1 VIGFLH
7 CLWRPAVSWL
17 LAALMLAGCAGG
29 PDPKAIEARLDRLI
43 SAHNQ
48 VVATLGGLSERHS
61 RVAESVKRLEGAL
74 ADNSSLDNERAAR
87 SQAEMQGLLRALR
100 EHETELRNSISI
112 LRRIQVVRITPDA
125 PPMLVYRDR

>member
-1 VIGFLH
+1 VIDPLL
-7 CLWRPAVSWL
+7 CLWRPAACGFM
-17 LAALMLAGCAGG
+17 AALMLAGCATG
-29 PDPKAIEARLDRLI
+29 PDPRAIDAKVDRLI

-48 VVATLGGLSERHS
+48 LAATLSGLSERHS
-61 RVAESVKRLEGAL
+61 RLAESVKRLEGAL
-74 ADNSSLDNERAAR
+74 ADNASQDNERAAR

-100 EHETELRNSISI
+100 EHETELRNSIAI

>member
-1 VIGFLH
+1 M
-7 CLWRPAVSWL
+7 
-17 LAALMLAGCAGG
+17 AALMLAGCATG
-29 PDPKAIEARLDRLI
+29 PDPRAIDAKVDRLI

-48 VVATLGGLSERHS
+48 LAATLSGLSERHS
-61 RVAESVKRLEGAL
+61 RLAESVKRLEGAL
-74 ADNSSLDNERAAR
+74 ADNASQDNERAAR

-100 EHETELRNSISI
+100 EHETELRNSIAI

>member
-1 VIGFLH
+1 VIGPLL
-7 CLWRPAVSWL
+7 CLWRPAACGFM
-17 LAALMLAGCAGG
+17 AALMLAGCATG
-29 PDPKAIEARLDRLI
+29 PDPRAIDAKVDRLI

-48 VVATLGGLSERHS
+48 LAATLSGLSERHS
-61 RVAESVKRLEGAL
+61 RLAESVKRLEGAL
-74 ADNSSLDNERAAR
+74 ADNASQDNERAAR

-100 EHETELRNSISI
+100 EHETELRNSIAI